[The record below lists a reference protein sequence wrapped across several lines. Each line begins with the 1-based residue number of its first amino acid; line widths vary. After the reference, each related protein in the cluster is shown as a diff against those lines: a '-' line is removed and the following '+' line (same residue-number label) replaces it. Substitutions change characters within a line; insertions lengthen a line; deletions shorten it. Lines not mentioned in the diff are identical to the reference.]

1 MVFELHAARAIRACL
16 IAALLLLISA
26 SCTGEPAGG
35 SAAAQAEVRVNDD
48 LYRRNLADDAFA
60 RDAFQPRERGLRAQI
75 MRAKADAR
83 IPASP
88 DAVVL
93 LVLYRVPVTGEP
105 VSWQLELESVDQ
117 DGKPRTLPIVLRD
130 PPLDPRETQRPI
142 PPPDVKIP
150 PGLIS
155 VGAFWVDLT
164 PLVQRRL
171 LIPGRQARVRHGS
184 YQAAVPV
191 NY

>member
-1 MVFELHAARAIRACL
+1 M
-16 IAALLLLISA
+16 
-26 SCTGEPAGG
+26 
-35 SAAAQAEVRVNDD
+35 NDD
-48 LYRRNLADDAFA
+48 LYRRNLEDDAFA
-60 RDAFQPRERGLRAQI
+60 SSAFQPRERGLRAQI

-83 IPASP
+83 IPAP
-88 DAVVL
+88 ADAVVL
-93 LVLYRVPVTGEP
+93 LVLFRVPETGEP
-105 VSWQLELESVDQ
+105 VGWQLELELVGQ
-117 DGKPRTLPIVLRD
+117 DAKPRTVSIALRD
-130 PPLDPRETQRPI
+130 PPLDPRETERATPA
-142 PPPDVKIP
+142 PGVKIP

-171 LIPGRQARVRHGS
+171 LQPGQQARVRHGS